1 MAPTYTSHYGG
12 PLSLQTLHPAAVLQP
27 LSRPIYSHIRDCTGI
42 IGSSTSPSSSTTSSL
57 MGTRADEYFS
67 AHGYRPG
74 TVRLIQKVYEEAS
87 DMNAFTDKLS
97 RQEIPITEARYMYT
111 LISDD

>member
-1 MAPTYTSHYGG
+1 
-12 PLSLQTLHPAAVLQP
+12 
-27 LSRPIYSHIRDCTGI
+27 
-42 IGSSTSPSSSTTSSL
+42 

-97 RQEIPITEARYMYT
+97 RQGIPITEARYMYT